1 MRIRSRRERNGG
13 RNLPPIP
20 KHPYRDTAILHAV
33 LALLIC
39 GLALLTGGDLGTAA
53 LVSMGYFLV
62 ATAWSW
68 WRFAHRIRS
77 SADGDGQP
85 APEPEGEQ

>member
-1 MRIRSRRERNGG
+1 MRSLRRRESRRG
-13 RNLPPIP
+13 RDLPPIP
-20 KHPYRDTAILHAV
+20 KHPYRDTAVLHTV

-53 LVSMGYFLV
+53 VVAAGYFLV

-68 WRFAHRIRS
+68 SRFAHRMRTG
-77 SADGDGQP
+77 ADADGQP
-85 APEPEGEQ
+85 APDPEGEQ

>member
-1 MRIRSRRERNGG
+1 VRNRRRRGLNRG

-20 KHPYRDTAILHAV
+20 KHPYRDTAVLHAA

-53 LVSMGYFLV
+53 VVAAAYFLV
-62 ATAWSW
+62 ASAWSW
-68 WRFAHRIRS
+68 SRFAHRIRS
-77 SADGDGQP
+77 GADADGQP
-85 APEPEGEQ
+85 EPEPEGEQ